1 MLSWQGCQNMWT
13 TFLNILHRDG
23 VLWVRWSCDVHQTV
37 TTTLARGLWIHGAG
51 WPEASWSPGHR
62 SQSARRPASI
72 SRESVRSFTW
82 ILLCPNPLVLSD
94 TDDLTERTWTRK
106 CGLECNLRAGPMTP
120 RRQGRRSG
128 RCWRTVTTRRSRD
141 LRRKK
146 TTQCSWPPKRT
157 RTTEV
162 AKNKKAKYILRYTKI
177 SFQKQ
182 KI

>member
-1 MLSWQGCQNMWT
+1 MTRLSKYVNDFSEHSSSWWSSMRAVILRRTSNSNDDTCQRIMYSWDRLT
-13 TFLNILHRDG
+13 
-23 VLWVRWSCDVHQTV
+23 WSELV
-37 TTTLARGLWIHGAG
+37 T
-51 WPEASWSPGHR
+51 R

-72 SRESVRSFTW
+72 SRESMRSFTW
-82 ILLCPNPLVLSD
+82 ILLCPKPLVLSD
-94 TDDLTERTWTRK
+94 TDNLTERK

-128 RCWRTVTTRRSRD
+128 RCWQTVTTRRSRD

-162 AKNKKAKYILRYTKI
+162 AKKQNIFYDIPRFHFRSKK
-177 SFQKQ
+177 FN
-182 KI
+182 